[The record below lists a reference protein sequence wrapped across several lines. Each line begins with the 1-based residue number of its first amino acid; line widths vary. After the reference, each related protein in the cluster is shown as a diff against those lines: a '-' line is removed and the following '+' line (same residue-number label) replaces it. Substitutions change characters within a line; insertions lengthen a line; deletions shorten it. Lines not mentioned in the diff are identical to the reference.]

1 MEIQK
6 SASRFAGVRFAGIR
20 RTSRAALALLLL
32 MGALSLLVQPARAS
46 VWQDGIWQG
55 ESVALTTD
63 DGFIVSAQEDTADFS
78 AEFKPAENQD
88 GYVVLEIDV
97 SVRNGATGQT
107 IQDLEFR
114 YENELIASVESVNAR
129 SSTFVRSNALH
140 MSLQSMTADL
150 EIEVSYTD
158 FDGKTVT
165 RSMWVSPLSADPQIN
180 FTRTASATSAAQGET
195 VTLTYRVANEGSVTL
210 RDVQVYDDM
219 PGVGLVGTID
229 SLYPGNM
236 RELTVQ
242 VIVDEDKTSSP
253 RLTYHTDA
261 QSQSTVYVLENLE
274 IVVYNPNL
282 TVTLKADDSLVD
294 AGQSVTLVC
303 NVVND
308 GNVDFSSA
316 TITDETLGTIIE
328 GATIEAGK
336 AYSWNKVIKPVETLS
351 YAFTVRAVDA
361 DGKTYEKQ
369 SNAVRVEVEGV
380 GATATAED
388 LQVSVTANTPHLDA
402 PGEVTFNLVLRN
414 AGVGTISGVTVTDR
428 AGEVVETIS
437 ALPSGDQVLPIA
449 VQVNET
455 GEYFFSVEGTLS
467 DGSTVQRITTPV
479 TIEVGEPLTAS
490 PAASLDANAAL
501 TLAPT
506 PTPLMAVSGEG
517 GISPWLL
524 MLLICIALLIVA
536 CVLVLI
542 WLQVRAG
549 RRRAQ
554 EEEEEAELAAERD
567 RLRRREEAMRE
578 PNLGR
583 EPNYGREP
591 NLGREN
597 AEYPGNAYR
606 DGASNF
612 GAYGADDDP
621 YGFRDEIRR
630 AATEYSRVQDPVRAP
645 DPVRTP
651 RRPARM
657 QDPLD
662 DDEDIATV
670 YKPGLRQSA
679 ADDDAPT
686 VYRDGRRS
694 GEPQRGEP
702 RTRRND

>member
-1 MEIQK
+1 M
-6 SASRFAGVRFAGIR
+6 
-20 RTSRAALALLLL
+20 
-32 MGALSLLVQPARAS
+32 
-46 VWQDGIWQG
+46 
-55 ESVALTTD
+55 
-63 DGFIVSAQEDTADFS
+63 
-78 AEFKPAENQD
+78 
-88 GYVVLEIDV
+88 
-97 SVRNGATGQT
+97 
-107 IQDLEFR
+107 
-114 YENELIASVESVNAR
+114 
-129 SSTFVRSNALH
+129 
-140 MSLQSMTADL
+140 
-150 EIEVSYTD
+150 
-158 FDGKTVT
+158 
-165 RSMWVSPLSADPQIN
+165 
-180 FTRTASATSAAQGET
+180 
-195 VTLTYRVANEGSVTL
+195 
-210 RDVQVYDDM
+210 
-219 PGVGLVGTID
+219 
-229 SLYPGNM
+229 
-236 RELTVQ
+236 
-242 VIVDEDKTSSP
+242 
-253 RLTYHTDA
+253 
-261 QSQSTVYVLENLE
+261 
-274 IVVYNPNL
+274 
-282 TVTLKADDSLVD
+282 
-294 AGQSVTLVC
+294 
-303 NVVND
+303 
-308 GNVDFSSA
+308 
-316 TITDETLGTIIE
+316 
-328 GATIEAGK
+328 
-336 AYSWNKVIKPVETLS
+336 ETLS

-524 MLLICIALLIVA
+524 ICIALLIVA

-554 EEEEEAELAAERD
+554 EEEEEAELQAERD

-578 PNLGR
+578 PNYGR
-583 EPNYGREP
+583 ESNLGGEP

-657 QDPLD
+657 QEPL

-670 YKPGLRQSA
+670 YKPGPRQSA

-694 GEPQRGEP
+694 GEPPPDPIKRRRTHASYRPTAPAPRPAGDAPVRPVRQAAPRGSGGPHRLYRSAKGHRRP
-702 RTRRND
+702 RRPDPCLHGVRLCKKRGPGPAPLPR

>member
-1 MEIQK
+1 MEKQK
-6 SASRFAGVRFAGIR
+6 SAPR
-20 RTSRAALALLLL
+20 RTGARQTGARQTGNRRTARAALALLLL

-63 DGFIVSAQEDTADFS
+63 DGFIVSAQEDSADFS

-165 RSMWVSPLSADPQIN
+165 RSMWVSPAFGRSADQLHAHGLGHK
-180 FTRTASATSAAQGET
+180 RRAGET

-261 QSQSTVYVLENLE
+261 QSQSTVYVLENLQ

-554 EEEEEAELAAERD
+554 EEEEEAELQAERD

-578 PNLGR
+578 QNLGGGA
-583 EPNYGREP
+583 EPRQGERGVPGKCVSRRGAELRCLRRGRRP
-591 NLGREN
+591 VWIPGRDPAGRN
-597 AEYPGNAYR
+597 GILARPRPGAGPKP
-606 DGASNF
+606 GA
-612 GAYGADDDP
+612 GPRPGADSPPPGSDA
-621 YGFRDEIRR
+621 G
-630 AATEYSRVQDPVRAP
+630 
-645 DPVRTP
+645 
-651 RRPARM
+651 PA
-657 QDPLD
+657 
-662 DDEDIATV
+662 
-670 YKPGLRQSA
+670 
-679 ADDDAPT
+679 
-686 VYRDGRRS
+686 GRR
-694 GEPQRGEP
+694 RGH
-702 RTRRND
+702 RNGL